1 MAKIGLI
8 AMSAKPYHAGHDG
21 LVRLAAGECDEVHL
35 YVSLSDRAR
44 PGEIPILGSD
54 MDKIWKSYIEPSLPG
69 NVKVTYG
76 GSPIG
81 NIWKELGEASKAGS
95 PNTYVLYADP
105 EDLQV
110 NFPDA
115 NRMKYAETLEKNG
128 QLELRPVQ
136 RTETV
141 DVSGTKMRQYL
152 EKGDAKSFI
161 KNLPSSVDGQA
172 VWDILSATAKNPP
185 QVKATAKAKTAAKP
199 AKKAVKGEAL
209 LRSFIRGVLRG

>member
-44 PGEIPILGSD
+44 PGEVPIIGSD
-54 MDKIWKSYIEPSLPG
+54 MDKIWKTYIEPSLPG

-76 GSPIG
+76 GSPVG

-95 PNTYVLYADP
+95 QNAFAIYADP
-105 EDLQV
+105 EDLAT

-115 NRMKYAETLEKNG
+115 LRLKYAQALEEAG
-128 QLELRPVQ
+128 QIELRPVQ

-141 DVSGTKMRQYL
+141 NVSGTKMRQFL
-152 EKGDAKSFI
+152 EKGDSKSFI
-161 KNLPSSVDGQA
+161 KNLPKGVDGQA

-185 QVKATAKAKTAAKP
+185 QVKATAKAKTAVKKKP
-199 AKKAVKGEAL
+199 VVKGEAL
-209 LRSFIRGVLRG
+209 LRNYVRGVLRG